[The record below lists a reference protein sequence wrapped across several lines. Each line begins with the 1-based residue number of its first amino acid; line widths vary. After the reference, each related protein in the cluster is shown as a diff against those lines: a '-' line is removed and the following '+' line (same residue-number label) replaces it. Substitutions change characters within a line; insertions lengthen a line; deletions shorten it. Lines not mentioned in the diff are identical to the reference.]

1 MRASGSSTTF
11 GRSPCAK
18 ARAVAQFHSEP
29 RLDGGRAVQSHHI
42 GKPLFEKLTRPPG
55 GGLANLSFG
64 PFRLVPTQFL
74 LLEDDE
80 PASTFFASDEHGE
93 LRIAAVCAGGGR
105 RRARFDPDSLRAG
118 PGLRVARRERT
129 ER

>member
-11 GRSPCAK
+11 GRSPCDK

-42 GKPLFEKLTRPPG
+42 GKPLFEKLARPAG

-64 PFRLVPTQFL
+64 PFRLMPTQFL
-74 LLEDDE
+74 LLADDE
-80 PASTFFASDEHGE
+80 PVSTFFASDDHGG
-93 LRIAAVCAGGGR
+93 LRIAAVCAVV
-105 RRARFDPDSLRAG
+105 AVAAALDSILAAYRAG
-118 PGLRVARRERT
+118 PGLRGARRERK
-129 ER
+129 R

>member
-29 RLDGGRAVQSHHI
+29 RLDSGRAVQSHHI

-55 GGLANLSFG
+55 GALANLSFG
-64 PFRLVPTQFL
+64 PFRLVPPQFL
-74 LLEDDE
+74 LLEGDNPVPFGSRALEILIALLERRRELFSKKDLMARDSMLTAFALA
-80 PASTFFASDEHGE
+80 PAS
-93 LRIAAVCAGGGR
+93 V
-105 RRARFDPDSLRAG
+105 
-118 PGLRVARRERT
+118 
-129 ER
+129 

>member
-11 GRSPCAK
+11 VRSPCAK

-29 RLDGGRAVQSHHI
+29 RLDGGRAVQSHHL

-55 GGLANLSFG
+55 GALANLSFG

-74 LLEDDE
+74 LLEGDNPVPVGSRALEILIALLERRGELFSKKDLMARDSMLTAFALA
-80 PASTFFASDEHGE
+80 PAS
-93 LRIAAVCAGGGR
+93 V
-105 RRARFDPDSLRAG
+105 
-118 PGLRVARRERT
+118 
-129 ER
+129 

>member
-29 RLDGGRAVQSHHI
+29 RLDGGPAGQGHHA
-42 GKPLFEKLTRPPG
+42 GKPLFEKRTRPP

-64 PFRLVPTQFL
+64 PFRLVPPQFL
-74 LLEDDE
+74 LLEGDNPVPFGSRALEILIALLERRRELFSKKDLMARDSMLTAFALA
-80 PASTFFASDEHGE
+80 PAS
-93 LRIAAVCAGGGR
+93 V
-105 RRARFDPDSLRAG
+105 
-118 PGLRVARRERT
+118 
-129 ER
+129 

>member
-11 GRSPCAK
+11 VRSPCAK

-29 RLDGGRAVQSHHI
+29 RLDGGRALH
-42 GKPLFEKLTRPPG
+42 LFEKLTRPPG
-55 GGLANLSFG
+55 GALANLSFG

-80 PASTFFASDEHGE
+80 PVSTFFASDEHGG
-93 LRIAAVCAGGGR
+93 LRIAAVCAVMVVP
-105 RRARFDPDSLRAG
+105 AALDSILTAFA
-118 PGLRVARRERT
+118 PAPASV
-129 ER
+129 

>member
-55 GGLANLSFG
+55 VGLANLSSAPFG
-64 PFRLVPTQFL
+64 WCRRSSFCWKTTSPCRPFSLQTSTGRLGSPPSALVAVAVALDSILTAFAL
-74 LLEDDE
+74 A
-80 PASTFFASDEHGE
+80 PAS
-93 LRIAAVCAGGGR
+93 V
-105 RRARFDPDSLRAG
+105 
-118 PGLRVARRERT
+118 
-129 ER
+129 

>member
-29 RLDGGRAVQSHHI
+29 RLDGGPAGQGHHA
-42 GKPLFEKLTRPPG
+42 GKPLFEKRTRPP

-64 PFRLVPTQFL
+64 PFRLVTKQFL
-74 LLEDDE
+74 LLEGDKFALLGSRALETLIAILERDGE
-80 PASTFFASDEHGE
+80 LVSKKDLMARDSIPTAFALAPAS
-93 LRIAAVCAGGGR
+93 V
-105 RRARFDPDSLRAG
+105 
-118 PGLRVARRERT
+118 
-129 ER
+129 

>member
-42 GKPLFEKLTRPPG
+42 GKPLFEKRTRPPG

-74 LLEDDE
+74 LLEGDNPVPVGSRALEILIALLERRRELFSKKDLMARDSMLTAFALA
-80 PASTFFASDEHGE
+80 PAS
-93 LRIAAVCAGGGR
+93 V
-105 RRARFDPDSLRAG
+105 
-118 PGLRVARRERT
+118 
-129 ER
+129 